1 MKIALIASHAW
12 PIPNAARTGDIYVL
26 DLAKGLEALGH
37 DVTMFSPAGTDFHR
51 LRPTACAYGK
61 VSPQSHERATV
72 LSHIAELRT
81 FDIVHDHST
90 SKIASLGLN
99 EDGRPV
105 CTTLTGGPWRDA
117 MSPVNLCVF
126 SRAQR
131 ERVLRGATDYDGSPT
146 PDAGGHAGYRVGDAH
161 VVYAGVDTDFYCPGD
176 GTKGDYAL
184 WLNRWH
190 PVKGYELAIRIAKE
204 TGISLV
210 MAGIHPDDATNEH
223 ERGCA
228 MQARELAR
236 GVHNIDFRWLPG
248 DANHDVAKRDLYRQA
263 KALLYP
269 VQFQEP
275 FGLSMVEALAC
286 GTPVVGSRMGS
297 VPEVIGHAL
306 TGYLCNIDADVVNN
320 FAVGCD
326 AARAMNP
333 EACRHEA
340 VTRFSREAMARA
352 YLAEYERI
360 IAGERW

>member
-1 MKIALIASHAW
+1 MKIALISTHAW

-37 DVTMFSPAGTDFHR
+37 DVTMFAPAGTAFHR
-51 LRPTACAYGK
+51 VRHVACAFGK
-61 VSPQSHERATV
+61 FNPVALEHDTLDQHSHG
-72 LSHIAELRT
+72 LRT

-90 SKIASLGLN
+90 AKVIAHRLDKFGHK
-99 EDGRPV
+99 V
-105 CTTLTGGPWRDA
+105 CMTLTGGPWTDA
-117 MSPVNLCVF
+117 VPPVNLCVF
-126 SRAQR
+126 SKAQR
-131 ERVLRGATDYDGSPT
+131 ERVMRGATDYEGSPT
-146 PDAGGHAGYRVGDAH
+146 PDQGGPPGLPVRDAH
-161 VVYAGVDTDFYCPGD
+161 VVYAGIDTDFYSPGD

-204 TGISLV
+204 TGIRLV

-263 KALLYP
+263 RALLYP

-297 VPEVIGHAL
+297 VPEILRQGL
-306 TGYLCNIDADVVNN
+306 TGHVCNLDADVVNN
-320 FAVGCD
+320 FAAGIE
-326 AARAMNP
+326 AARAMAP
-333 EACRHEA
+333 DDCRHVA
-340 VTRFSREAMARA
+340 TVQFSREAMARA